1 MMTRGSISIT
11 ITSSSSSLLS
21 TTVIPKC
28 GQLGHKATRCFG
40 LPPVPV
46 SKDLKTNEFQKL
58 TILSECLHV
67 TSPNLHHVHSE
78 SAPLVE
84 AQKPS
89 DSQGCIL
96 LDKEGNDLVPSNM
109 PTQALVNNTGVN
121 VESPLR
127 HPALVETEAIP
138 LVSSHYS
145 TSVTASTSET
155 LHFPKTAVL
164 SPIAGLI
171 ETFTSSTFVPP
182 VPLLLSVTGT
192 LSLPTSVVDMNCES
206 RLGGLGSNSKPLGDV
221 KGLNMF
227 ENIALMDEE
236 LASDDVFSPSHS
248 LFPSVDITPHLL
260 FLTRITIF
268 IIRCS
273 CC

>member
-1 MMTRGSISIT
+1 
-11 ITSSSSSLLS
+11 
-21 TTVIPKC
+21 
-28 GQLGHKATRCFG
+28 
-40 LPPVPV
+40 
-46 SKDLKTNEFQKL
+46 
-58 TILSECLHV
+58 
-67 TSPNLHHVHSE
+67 
-78 SAPLVE
+78 
-84 AQKPS
+84 
-89 DSQGCIL
+89 
-96 LDKEGNDLVPSNM
+96 M

-127 HPALVETEAIP
+127 HPASVETEAIP
-138 LVSSHYS
+138 LVSSHNS

-182 VPLLLSVTGT
+182 VPLLFSVTGT

-206 RLGGLGSNSKPLGDV
+206 RLGGLGSNSKPLVDI

-236 LASDDVFSPSHS
+236 LASDDVFSP
-248 LFPSVDITPHLL
+248 
-260 FLTRITIF
+260 
-268 IIRCS
+268 CS
-273 CC
+273 CCYSELAKDESGAKVVAASSNSLDMAQKIKLHQSSIGLSMSNGHVQMDIAAHLTSLYMGAKRQEYITGTTNTDPSSSSRAARCGKGRSSLTSTCTFASPIKIGSSRGLFVSIGAPIPEAIQLISFLE